1 MTIEYISYI
10 QTEKLFTQWPTL
22 KAVKESLGLELKA
35 LGNGVDKEDENNLI
49 YTQVIGNKV
58 LTDTPPSGN
67 ISDTT
72 ASTSASYQQVAERE
86 YNATL
91 EQILKEK
98 SSINLVDCKLDLA
111 FRRLTP
117 LQQDILKLFYWEGQ
131 TWAEVLEEI
140 KKTHGFTTKQQ
151 AQRQRRDSLEKIQI
165 TSKVNV
171 ETYLFVMDLVGV
183 E

>member
-72 ASTSASYQQVAERE
+72 ASTSASYQQVA
-86 YNATL
+86 
-91 EQILKEK
+91 
-98 SSINLVDCKLDLA
+98 
-111 FRRLTP
+111 
-117 LQQDILKLFYWEGQ
+117 
-131 TWAEVLEEI
+131 
-140 KKTHGFTTKQQ
+140 
-151 AQRQRRDSLEKIQI
+151 
-165 TSKVNV
+165 
-171 ETYLFVMDLVGV
+171 
-183 E
+183 